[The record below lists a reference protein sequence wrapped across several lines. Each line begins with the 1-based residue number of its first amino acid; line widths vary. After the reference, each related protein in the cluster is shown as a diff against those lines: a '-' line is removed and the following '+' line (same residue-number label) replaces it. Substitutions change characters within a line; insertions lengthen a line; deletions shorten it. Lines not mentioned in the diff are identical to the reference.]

1 MNERVAPVENTTFRL
16 TGVREG
22 MPVYDLYNAKV
33 GTVKHLQF
41 PNESADDSMESD
53 DTAINSAPGP
63 VRTRLVKSG
72 FIKINTGL
80 LRKDAY
86 ATADQIEYVG
96 GDGVQ
101 LSVSRD
107 MLTRL

>member
-1 MNERVAPVENTTFRL
+1 MNERNAPVENTTFRL

-33 GTVKHLQF
+33 GTVKHMQF
-41 PNESADDSMESD
+41 PNEAADDSMPAD
-53 DTAINSAPGP
+53 DSAIDNAPAP
-63 VRTRLVKSG
+63 VRTRLLKSG

-80 LRKDAY
+80 LRRDAY

-107 MLTRL
+107 TLTRL

>member
-1 MNERVAPVENTTFRL
+1 
-16 TGVREG
+16 

-41 PNESADDSMESD
+41 PNESADDAMMSD
-53 DTAINSAPGP
+53 DTAINNAPGP
-63 VRTRLVKSG
+63 VRNRLLKSG

-101 LSVSRD
+101 LSVSRE

>member
-1 MNERVAPVENTTFRL
+1 MNERVAQPDNASFRL
-16 TGVREG
+16 MGIREG

-33 GTVKHLQF
+33 GTVKHMQF
-41 PNESADDSMESD
+41 PNEAADEALTTDDS
-53 DTAINSAPGP
+53 AIDNAPGP
-63 VRTRLVKSG
+63 VRSRLLKSG
-72 FIKINTGL
+72 YIKINTGL
-80 LRKDAY
+80 LRRDAY

-107 MLTRL
+107 TLTRL

>member
-1 MNERVAPVENTTFRL
+1 MNERAAPVENTNFRL
-16 TGVREG
+16 TGIREG

-33 GTVKHLQF
+33 GTVRHLQF
-41 PNESADDSMESD
+41 PNEAADEAAVTD
-53 DTAINSAPGP
+53 DTAIDSAPGP
-63 VRTRLVKSG
+63 VRTRLLKSG

-86 ATADQIEYVG
+86 ATAGQIEYVG
-96 GDGVQ
+96 ADGVQ